1 MNSLSFTHRDRSY
14 NDIFE
19 AFWHQRDAYITLYS
33 TDNHEPSLTVS
44 EGLIDLVEL
53 LESSRIPVR
62 RIDEL
67 NRFDL
72 HKVAGVLGRWQSTFE
87 YASKEPEG
95 NLQQALTS
103 HVYNCQVHARGVC
116 DLVLDDDM
124 QWQLIDGQQQRF
136 KVLARSHQDDG
147 DYLFT
152 AEHCWCPSEQVLQ
165 LDELTQIEIDPT
177 TNFHYCANEEREE
190 LDSVRRMHDDCE

>member
-1 MNSLSFTHRDRSY
+1 MNSLSFMFREKSY

-19 AFWHQRDAYITLYS
+19 AYWHQKDACITLYS
-33 TDNHEPSLTVS
+33 TDKDEPSRTVS

-62 RIDEL
+62 RLDEL

-72 HKVAGVLGRWQSTFE
+72 YKVAGVLGRWISTFE

-95 NLQQALTS
+95 NLQQTLTT
-103 HVYNCQVHARGVC
+103 HLYNGQVHARGVC
-116 DLVLDDDM
+116 ELLLDDDM
-124 QWQLIDGQQQRF
+124 QWQLIDANGQRF
-136 KVLARSHQDDG
+136 PVLARSYQDDG

-152 AEHCWCPSEQVLQ
+152 AEHCWCPGEQVLQ
-165 LDELTQIEIDPT
+165 LDSLKAQ
-177 TNFHYCANEEREE
+177 F
-190 LDSVRRMHDDCE
+190 

>member
-1 MNSLSFTHRDRSY
+1 MNSLSFTHRDQSY

-33 TDNHEPSLTVS
+33 TDNHEPSRIVS

-62 RIDEL
+62 RVDEL
-67 NRFDL
+67 NRFEL
-72 HKVAGVLGRWQSTFE
+72 HKIGGVLGRWQSTFE

-95 NLQQALTS
+95 NLQQALTA
-103 HVYNCQVHARGVC
+103 HLYNGQVHAYEVC
-116 DLVLDDDM
+116 ELLLDDNT
-124 QWQLIDGQQQRF
+124 QWQMIDAHGQRF
-136 KVLARSHQDDG
+136 PVLARSHQDDG

-152 AEHCWCPSEQVLQ
+152 AEHCWCPSGQVLQ
-165 LDELTQIEIDPT
+165 LDSLKAQ
-177 TNFHYCANEEREE
+177 F
-190 LDSVRRMHDDCE
+190 